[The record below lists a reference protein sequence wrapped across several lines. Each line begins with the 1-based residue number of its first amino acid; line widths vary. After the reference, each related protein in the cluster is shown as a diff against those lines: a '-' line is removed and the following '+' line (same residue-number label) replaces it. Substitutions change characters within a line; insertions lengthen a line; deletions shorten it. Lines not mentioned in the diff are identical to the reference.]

1 MTYGCVT
8 RGFACSLQL
17 FPGCVNAT
25 GRDMETSGNGSTC
38 SHVCANYKSSLGDT
52 GDFLVG
58 SVILFVIVSAVM
70 LNTFVICSFAARWK
84 SITITDYYILTL
96 AVSDLCSPLFAYPM
110 AMMSTFSHGWLFGET
125 GCTINGFLGFFFG
138 IADIFTLSLLSFS
151 RFLCVCCPTSGEHH
165 PDIKW
170 RHPGAWGEIQL
181 RSLVPCRHP
190 HSEIYIPA
198 TLIFSREFPS
208 ISALHPLHSLH
219 PLHPMLTLHV
229 EDGGNVLSTVTVK
242 VSESGLG
249 EEGY

>member
-1 MTYGCVT
+1 MTTVLRGNAALACAQVVT
-8 RGFACSLQL
+8 RRNRFQL

-125 GCTINGFLGFFFG
+125 GRSEVTCLISLNSMAYRCCTINGFLGFFFG

-151 RFLCVCCPTSGEHH
+151 RFLCVCCPTSVFCFTRKRVLASIIGVIVMSTFWATCPLFGWGDYDVE
-165 PDIKW
+165 PFGTSCTLKW
-170 RHPGAWGEIQL
+170 SSTDRWVSG
-181 RSLVPCRHP
+181 SL
-190 HSEIYIPA
+190 
-198 TLIFSREFPS
+198 
-208 ISALHPLHSLH
+208 
-219 PLHPMLTLHV
+219 
-229 EDGGNVLSTVTVK
+229 
-242 VSESGLG
+242 
-249 EEGY
+249 